1 MPQPGAPYSST
12 VAFCSLEMPCRVP
25 QYPTWIHHQAD
36 MFFVSFVRDSCIF
49 SPTPNP
55 PQKHS

>member
-1 MPQPGAPYSST
+1 MPQPRAPYSST

-36 MFFVSFVRDSCIF
+36 MFFVSFVRDSC
-49 SPTPNP
+49 PTPNP
-55 PQKHS
+55 SQKHS